1 MVGHLA
7 LGSRPGLE
15 TGLHQVIH
23 APVLVLGEVTKQ
35 WWLLMCLCIASN
47 KDLITFLVKKDAV
60 AFWEGTS
67 PVSKVDLQGLPSC
80 QE

>member
-1 MVGHLA
+1 
-7 LGSRPGLE
+7 
-15 TGLHQVIH
+15 
-23 APVLVLGEVTKQ
+23 
-35 WWLLMCLCIASN
+35 MCLCIASN

-67 PVSKVDLQGLPSC
+67 PVSKVDLQSLPSC